1 MRYDLAKATSKRSS
15 ERAGSSSVR
24 GGACDAASGCGVA
37 ADGAERD
44 RPGRSDMESG
54 AMGRVVL
61 IVRIDATLDGGA
73 FKASTSLEFAAS
85 IINCRHNIAQ

>member
-37 ADGAERD
+37 VDGAERD
-44 RPGRSDMESG
+44 KPGRSDIKGG
-54 AMGRVVL
+54 ARIDVVL
-61 IVRIDATLDGGA
+61 SLDL
-73 FKASTSLEFAAS
+73 S
-85 IINCRHNIAQ
+85 

>member
-1 MRYDLAKATSKRSS
+1 MRYDLADATSKRSS

-44 RPGRSDMESG
+44 RPGKSDIENGTMDG
-54 AMGRVVL
+54 VVFILVVL
-61 IVRIDATLDGGA
+61 MRQRMVGLSKVDEMNV
-73 FKASTSLEFAAS
+73 EFAAQF
-85 IINCRHNIAQ
+85 IN

>member
-1 MRYDLAKATSKRSS
+1 MRYDLLDATSKRSS

-44 RPGRSDMESG
+44 RPGRSDIENG
-54 AMGRVVL
+54 AMGGVVL
-61 IVRIDATLDGGA
+61 ILVVLMRLWMVGLSKLDEVA
-73 FKASTSLEFAAS
+73 VEFAAQF
-85 IINCRHNIAQ
+85 ID